1 MSMTDPISDML
12 TRIRNGQRARKLS
25 VSMPSSTIKVAIAN
39 VLEKEGYI
47 DGIKVDDSS
56 NKSILEVILRY
67 HNGEPVIEKIQRA
80 SRPGLRFFSNVSDLP
95 SVQGGLGV
103 AIISTSRGVM
113 SDKEARNSGHG
124 GEVLCF
130 VS

>member
-12 TRIRNGQRARKLS
+12 TRIRNGQKAKKLS

-47 DGIKVDDSS
+47 DAVKVDNSS
-56 NKSILEVILRY
+56 TKSILEIMLRY

-80 SRPGLRFFSNVSDLP
+80 SRPGLRLFSNVGDLP

-113 SDKEARNSGHG
+113 SDKEARSSGHG

>member
-25 VSMPSSTIKVAIAN
+25 VSMPSSNIKVAIAN

-47 DGIKVDDSS
+47 DAVKVDNSS
-56 NKSILEVILRY
+56 TKSILEVMLRY

-80 SRPGLRFFSNVSDLP
+80 SRPGLRVFSNVADLP

-103 AIISTSRGVM
+103 AIISTSSGVM
-113 SDKEARNSGHG
+113 SDKEARSSGHG

>member
-12 TRIRNGQRARKLS
+12 TRIRNGQKARKLS

-47 DGIKVDDSS
+47 DAVKVDNSS
-56 NKSILEVILRY
+56 TKSILEVMLRY

-80 SRPGLRFFSNVSDLP
+80 SRPGLRVFSNVADLP

-103 AIISTSRGVM
+103 AIISTSSGVM
-113 SDKEARNSGHG
+113 SDKEARSSGHG

>member
-25 VSMPSSTIKVAIAN
+25 VSMPSSTIKVAIAS

>member
-1 MSMTDPISDML
+1 MTDPISDML

>member
-25 VSMPSSTIKVAIAN
+25 VSMPSSTIKVAIAS

-47 DGIKVDDSS
+47 DGIKVDNSS